1 MTEMSGY
8 VKISKVKGGDKDK
21 NKKLISFRID
31 DNKLLEKY
39 KAIWTK
45 IEDFKNI
52 ELNSLPVYDDRYI
65 KTKIRTYGN
74 NVYANFHG
82 LNVPEDIK
90 NANLLQSFPLIIYL
104 YSKANITCNY
114 I

>member
-45 IEDFKNI
+45 IEDLKNI
-52 ELNSLPVYDDRYI
+52 ELNSLPVYDDR
-65 KTKIRTYGN
+65 
-74 NVYANFHG
+74 
-82 LNVPEDIK
+82 
-90 NANLLQSFPLIIYL
+90 
-104 YSKANITCNY
+104 
-114 I
+114 